1 MNKLEE
7 LIHHFKKTLSAPT
20 WGPGKDEGFGR
31 LFHANETIGIF
42 FEIVLIAP
50 IEAGWIWSKDIRKE
64 LMSFGAFF
72 AFMVGLH
79 KPAEQ
84 ENV

>member
-1 MNKLEE
+1 MDRFED
-7 LIHHFKKTLSAPT
+7 LISNIKKAFGRDQSQSL
-20 WGPGKDEGFGR
+20 GR
-31 LFHANETIGIF
+31 LFHANEAVGIF
-42 FEIVLIAP
+42 FEIFLIAP
-50 IEAGWIWSKDIRKE
+50 IEAGWIWSRDIRQE

-72 AFMVGLH
+72 AFMVGLY

>member
-1 MNKLEE
+1 MDRFED
-7 LIHHFKKTLSAPT
+7 LISNIKKAFGRDQSQSL
-20 WGPGKDEGFGR
+20 GR
-31 LFHANETIGIF
+31 LFHANEAIGIF
-42 FEIVLIAP
+42 FEIFLVAP

-72 AFMVGLH
+72 AFMVGAH

>member
-1 MNKLEE
+1 MDRFED
-7 LIHHFKKTLSAPT
+7 LISNIKKAFGRDQSQSL
-20 WGPGKDEGFGR
+20 GR
-31 LFHANETIGIF
+31 LFHANEAVGIF
-42 FEIVLIAP
+42 FEIFLVAP

-64 LMSFGAFF
+64 LMSFKLFF
-72 AFMVGLH
+72 AFMVGVH

>member
-1 MNKLEE
+1 MNRFED
-7 LIHHFKKTLSAPT
+7 LISNIKKAFGRDQSRSL
-20 WGPGKDEGFGR
+20 GR
-31 LFHANETIGIF
+31 LFHANEAVGIF
-42 FEIVLIAP
+42 FEIFLLP
-50 IEAGWIWSKDIRKE
+50 PMEAFWIWSKDIRKE